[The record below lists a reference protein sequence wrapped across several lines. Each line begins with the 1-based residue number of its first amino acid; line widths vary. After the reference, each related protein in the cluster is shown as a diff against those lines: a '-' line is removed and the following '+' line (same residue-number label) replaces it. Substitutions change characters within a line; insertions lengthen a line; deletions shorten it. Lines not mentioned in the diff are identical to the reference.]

1 MTVKVQVHNLPTLGV
16 ILVVAVPL
24 GLCGAFAAI
33 APYTE
38 HKIVFFALSLIFS
51 VVPAVGM
58 ILTDD
63 SCLAEAERFI
73 HGCPICGAKCTQIDV
88 NYIPLG
94 KSRVTY
100 ECMTE
105 IVVRRKKHAVHRSV
119 MCGIEAIGDDTI

>member
-1 MTVKVQVHNLPTLGV
+1 MTVKVHNLPTLGV

-38 HKIVFFALSLIFS
+38 HEIVFFALSLIFS
-51 VVPAVGM
+51 VVPFAGIV
-58 ILTDD
+58 LTDD
-63 SCLAEAERFI
+63 SRLAEAERFTR
-73 HGCPICGAKCTQIDV
+73 GCPICGAKCIQIDV

-105 IVVRRKKHAVHRSV
+105 IAVRRKKHAVHRSV
-119 MCGIEAIGDDTI
+119 MCGIEAIDEGDII

>member
-1 MTVKVQVHNLPTLGV
+1 MTVKVQVHNLPTLDV

-38 HKIVFFALSLIFS
+38 HEIVFFALSLIFS
-51 VVPAVGM
+51 VVPFAGIV
-58 ILTDD
+58 LTDD
-63 SCLAEAERFI
+63 SCLVEADRFTR
-73 HGCPICGAKCTQIDV
+73 GCPICGAKCIQIDV

-94 KSRVTY
+94 KLRVTY

-105 IVVRRKKHAVHRSV
+105 IAVRRKKHAVHRSV
-119 MCGIEAIGDDTI
+119 MCGIEAIGDDII

>member
-1 MTVKVQVHNLPTLGV
+1 MTVKVHNLPTLGV

-38 HKIVFFALSLIFS
+38 HEIVFFALSLIFS
-51 VVPAVGM
+51 AVPVAGIV
-58 ILTDD
+58 LTDD
-63 SCLAEAERFI
+63 SCLVEAERLTR
-73 HGCPICGAKCTQIDV
+73 GCPICGAKCIQIDV

-105 IVVRRKKHAVHRSV
+105 IAVRRKKHAVHRSV